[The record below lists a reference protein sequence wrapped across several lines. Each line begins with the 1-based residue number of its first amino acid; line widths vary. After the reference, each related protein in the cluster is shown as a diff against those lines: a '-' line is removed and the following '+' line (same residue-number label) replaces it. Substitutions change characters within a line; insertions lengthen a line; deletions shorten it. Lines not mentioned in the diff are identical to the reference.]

1 MLTVFGGL
9 VSHDRAVAD
18 SVVANFL
25 VFVGLPQKFE
35 QLLFNARRVFQQPRK
50 FGADAGMRLCDFAGV
65 FDDEGFGRMKCGIVR
80 RARRDPGKGNGGD
93 DFSGVVEIVARSGEI
108 IFSFRLHRS
117 RPSRRSSCISPV
129 RSR

>member
-65 FDDEGFGRMKCGIVR
+65 FDDEGFGRMECGIVR
-80 RARRDPGKGNGGD
+80 RSRCDLRKGNAGD
-93 DFSGVVEIVARSGEI
+93 LSGVVQIVVRFVEI
-108 IFSFRLHRS
+108 IFGFRLHRS